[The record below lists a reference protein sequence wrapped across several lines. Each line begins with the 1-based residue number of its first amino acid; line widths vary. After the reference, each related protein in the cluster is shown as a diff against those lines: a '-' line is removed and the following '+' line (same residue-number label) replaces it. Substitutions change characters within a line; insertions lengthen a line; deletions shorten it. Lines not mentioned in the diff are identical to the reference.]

1 MLQATREI
9 LISHII
15 SLRTTLNCIPELP
28 TTLLDTRYQQK
39 LLDTVK
45 TFSKDIDMKFGVEK
59 CANIKISWGKQTS
72 SNLPLKMNNLIIQP
86 VANGDTY

>member
-45 TFSKDIDMKFGVEK
+45 TFSKDIEV
-59 CANIKISWGKQTS
+59 WG
-72 SNLPLKMNNLIIQP
+72 
-86 VANGDTY
+86 